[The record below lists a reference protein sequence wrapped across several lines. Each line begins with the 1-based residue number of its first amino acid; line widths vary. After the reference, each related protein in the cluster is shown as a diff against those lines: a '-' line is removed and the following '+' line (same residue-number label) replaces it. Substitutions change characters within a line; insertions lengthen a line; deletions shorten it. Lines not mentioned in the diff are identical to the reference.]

1 MTNDETRLRA
11 GLTALVDVPPP
22 ADLSNRILDRAEFGT
37 GGHGPL
43 RGDRWR
49 IGGTNRAMLL
59 VAAAVVA
66 IVVGTT
72 AIVVAQRSRSDGP
85 AVSPVTPAPS
95 SPSFSGSI
103 DATRPLT
110 TESVP
115 APPAPTRPLTTGQ
128 QSPHQ
133 GSVTVPPGQSV
144 QVSIGGGSAGW
155 LLYRGTF
162 SALDVQQTH
171 PCAGEQPV
179 PRTEIGLLSSGAT
192 IAKAVV
198 CSSVSR
204 YSGGRGLRT
213 AVTTASVDPTQLR
226 SLTAELT
233 ATDRPAG
240 PNVACDRA
248 RLVLDFVVYLQD
260 GTILRPGAPMD
271 GCSVRG
277 RLIQL
282 LQGAHTAQQ
291 TSSSLLPDKNAVTG
305 CLPGTVT
312 GEPFSSA
319 PLGGDQLGIETAPS
333 FSVCRYTYDPAS
345 SRSHLAA
352 TGSVDGT
359 AVAALISGTPVVP
372 SKECAAADIRV
383 PALSGFLAV
392 VPTPT
397 VAQLTAS
404 NATAAVPVVFLE
416 LGGCHRLLSGDG
428 TVAMSASAA
437 LIAEIA
443 SAAIDPVPAAAG

>member
-1 MTNDETRLRA
+1 MTKDETRLRA
-11 GLTALVDVPPP
+11 GLTALADDPPP
-22 ADLSNRILDRAEFGT
+22 ANLTSRILDRAEFA
-37 GGHGPL
+37 GGHGSRP
-43 RGDRWR
+43 GDRWR
-49 IGGTNRAMLL
+49 IGATHRAVLL

-72 AIVVAQRSRSDGP
+72 AIVVAQRSRPAGP
-85 AVSPVTPAPS
+85 ATVPTSISAASPSQSPS
-95 SPSFSGSI
+95 SPPISGS
-103 DATRPLT
+103 
-110 TESVP
+110 P
-115 APPAPTRPLTTGQ
+115 APRDETDTAG
-128 QSPHQ
+128 
-133 GSVTVPPGQSV
+133 PGQSV
-144 QVSIGGGSAGW
+144 QIPNGTGSGTIAVR
-155 LLYRGTF
+155 LLPRDAF
-162 SALDVQQTH
+162 PALDVQQTH
-171 PCAGEQPV
+171 PCAGERPV
-179 PRTEIGLLSSGAT
+179 PRADIGLLIPGNS
-192 IAKAVV
+192 IAKAIV

-213 AVTTASVDPTQLR
+213 TVTTASVDPTQLR

-282 LQGAHTAQQ
+282 LQGAHTAEQ

-305 CLPGTVT
+305 CLPGTVV

-319 PLGGDQLGIETAPS
+319 PLGGDQLGIETAPT
-333 FSVCRYTYDPAS
+333 FSVCRYSYDLTSGRP
-345 SRSHLAA
+345 HLAA

-359 AVAALISGTPVVP
+359 AVAALTSGTPVVP
-372 SKECAAADIRV
+372 SKQCAAADIRA
-383 PALSGFLAV
+383 PASSGFLAVAV

-397 VAQLTAS
+397 VAQLNGAG
-404 NATAAVPVVFLE
+404 AAAADPVVFLE

-443 SAAIDPVPAAAG
+443 PAAIDPVPAAAG